1 MNMRKLM
8 IKITDEARDLSAKT
22 VNTEHALLALLK
34 TGGLESKA
42 LATAGA
48 DYELIKEFIEMS
60 PDQDKSST
68 VEGTSQLL
76 KSILDDVVLLKRKNY
91 NSMTFEEL
99 LLLNLLTS
107 ESNAKD
113 ILVDTN
119 VDPQQVFMI
128 LNYYVQ
134 NRGGGLGEN
143 ADSNLSKFGIDLTGK
158 AIEKIDGVIGR
169 EEEISRIIQVLTRRT
184 KNNPILIG
192 EAGVGKTA
200 IVEGL
205 AKKIVEGDV
214 PDIIKDKKIISLD
227 MASMV
232 AGTKYRGDFEKRI
245 SDTLKEVAE
254 MDDVILFID
263 EIHTIVGAGSSEGSL
278 DASNIMKPYLT
289 KGDIKIIGA
298 TTISEY
304 RQIIE
309 KENALERRLQPIMV
323 EEPSVEETI
332 NIIKGI
338 RPFYE
343 KFHRIKISDEV
354 IEEAVKL
361 ADRYIVDRFLPDKA
375 IDVIDEASSNLKVDA
390 FELPEELVKLHEE
403 ADSLN
408 AEKEEAINTQNYEKA
423 AYIRDRLQE
432 IERKIFEYNE
442 AKEASEAEGTIDYLE
457 TITLD
462 KVREIISK
470 WSKVPVTKL
479 SQEENERYR
488 DLDKNLKGLVIGQD
502 DAVNTVSKAI
512 KRARVGLK
520 DPNSPIGT
528 FIFVGPT
535 GVGKTYLAKKIAEE
549 IFEDEDS
556 LIRIDMSEYME
567 KHSVAKLIGSPPGY
581 VGYDEGGQL
590 TEKVRSNPYS
600 VILFDEIEKAHP
612 DVFNIL
618 LQILDEGRLTDAQG
632 REVDFTN
639 TIVILTS
646 NAGASKLSK
655 KNTIGFESAEESEKR
670 DYEKTKEIVNNELK
684 NLFKPEFLNR
694 IDDIIVFNRL
704 NKEDIKKI
712 VELKLDKLID
722 RLEEMG
728 YAAKYTEKV
737 AEKIAEVGFDENYGA
752 RPLDRAIKTEIED
765 LIAEKMLENA
775 LSKGKMISIISRAN
789 KIAINELELV

>member
-34 TGGLESKA
+34 TGGLKSKA

-113 ILVDTN
+113 ILVNTN

-205 AKKIVEGDV
+205 AKKIVERDV

-289 KGDIKIIGA
+289 KGDIQIIGA
-298 TTISEY
+298 TTISAY

-332 NIIKGI
+332 NNIKGI

-343 KFHRIKISDEV
+343 KFHRIKISDQV

-403 ADSLN
+403 ADTLN

-535 GVGKTYLAKKIAEE
+535 GVGKTYLAKKIAGE

-612 DVFNIL
+612 DVFNML

-646 NAGASKLSK
+646 NAGASKLYK

-694 IDDIIVFNRL
+694 IDDIILFNRL

-712 VELKLDKLID
+712 VELKLDKLIE

-775 LSKGKMISIISRAN
+775 LSKD
-789 KIAINELELV
+789 